1 MGESLNEFDSE
12 DNIFFYVDIHIYMYL
27 YFIYL
32 FSLKYSYTYIIDNLL
47 IALISSFS
55 NLISQNQQFF
65 GH

>member
-1 MGESLNEFDSE
+1 M
-12 DNIFFYVDIHIYMYL
+12 FFLCRHTYLYL

-32 FSLKYSYTYIIDNLL
+32 FTLKYSYTYIMDNLL
-47 IALISSFS
+47 IALISSFR

>member
-27 YFIYL
+27 

-47 IALISSFS
+47 IAFISSFS